1 MARQFLTPINL
12 NKNELQNSV
21 LQNLASAPSS
31 PVKGQQYLSTST
43 NKPTWYN
50 GSSWITPYFASDA
63 STSGTA
69 NTLALRDSNGDL
81 YGVNIYGTTSVWAG
95 SSGFNSSFG
104 GVDVG
109 NTIASKYSGLSL
121 NYMGT
126 GNQGIYIFN
135 GDGTVG
141 QTASLSIYPNVAA
154 SGNPYISTTL
164 YGRTGG
170 YIISHNDTVSALA
183 TPSSSFSMGGQKITN
198 LADPSNP
205 QDAATKNYV
214 DNAVVGI
221 DWKASVK
228 YSTTGALGTSGN
240 LVGGTITTTYANGSS
255 GVGATLTIAT
265 SSNWTAITI
274 DGQSLTVGDRVL
286 IKNQATALQ
295 NGIYTVTT
303 VGAVGN
309 TTSFVFTRATDADT
323 AAELSA
329 GHAVFVEQGTTNADS
344 GWVMNSD
351 GAITVGTTSL
361 NFTQFTGLGS
371 VTAGAGLTKTG
382 NTLDVVGTAD
392 RITANADSIDIAST
406 YVGQTSI
413 TTLGTITTGT
423 WTGTSIAIAN
433 GGSGA
438 TTAAA
443 ARTNLGTPGKYTAT
457 NGAITVSGGQAT
469 WTITAATHGLGA
481 IGSIIV
487 QFKEVS
493 SGAVMEVD
501 IVVNDSTG
509 DITLTWASASNV
521 TSGTYRVTAIG

>member
-109 NTIASKYSGLSL
+109 NSIGSKYGGLSL
-121 NYMGT
+121 NYTGT

-135 GDGTVG
+135 GDGGVA
-141 QTASLSIYPNVAA
+141 QTGSLFIYPNVVG
-154 SGNPYISTTL
+154 SGNPYVSTTL

-198 LADPSNP
+198 LADPTSP

-221 DWKASVK
+221 DWKASVRV
-228 YSTTGALGTSGN
+228 A
-240 LVGGTITTTYANGSS
+240 TTTAGTLASSFANGSVVD
-255 GVGATLTIAT
+255 GVTLATGNRI
-265 SSNWTAITI
+265 
-274 DGQSLTVGDRVL
+274 L
-286 IKNQATALQ
+286 IKDQASGSE
-295 NGIYTVTT
+295 NGIYV
-303 VGAVGN
+303 VAASGAP
-309 TTSFVFTRATDADT
+309 TRATDADT
-323 AAELSA
+323 GAELTSSL
-329 GHAVFVEQGTTNADS
+329 AVFVEEGTTNADS
-344 GWVMNSD
+344 GWTLTNN
-351 GAITVGTTSL
+351 GTIVIGSSVLT
-361 NFTQFTGLGS
+361 FTQFTGLGS
-371 VTAGAGLTKTG
+371 VTAGAGLTKSG
-382 NTLDVVGTAD
+382 NTIDVVGTAN

-433 GGSGA
+433 GGTGA